1 MSRANVSFVL
11 PRQVPAPG
19 CRFWLIYIGIGTRGE
34 RLMDNGWCA
43 IVRSPGS
50 QQVLQE
56 IPAPRPGAGGDGTQW
71 RLSVNGLRITDNGA

>member
-1 MSRANVSFVL
+1 M
-11 PRQVPAPG
+11 
-19 CRFWLIYIGIGTRGE
+19 E
-34 RLMDNGWCA
+34 LMETGRSTN
-43 IVRSPGS
+43 VRSPGS